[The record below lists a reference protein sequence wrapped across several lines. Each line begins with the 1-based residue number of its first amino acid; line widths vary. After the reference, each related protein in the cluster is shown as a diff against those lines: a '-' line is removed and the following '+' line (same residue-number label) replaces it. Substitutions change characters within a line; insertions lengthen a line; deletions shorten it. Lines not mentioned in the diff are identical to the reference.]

1 VSPGGSPSLGTD
13 QESSATKPADKEKS
27 SVNSHV
33 KSGSHG
39 PYAGDLE
46 DAVQGFYGQKYE
58 EEELV
63 NVASGKPVPSATAR
77 DLLLHW
83 NVPKSERPNVQFVLA
98 LLPDPIHTQLSLS
111 FDRGIETI
119 QQAAQEQ
126 GYDFDRA
133 TMPWDNAE
141 HPESTDFVK
150 REQEAQASAAREVF
164 PGLMIFRPTKNA
176 RDPAGHGAL
185 FVFVIGEAPTG
196 GINKKQFA
204 NALAIICEIQD
215 CPGNASAERTHLA
228 SAQTEPPNSQE
239 QGPLLILG
247 PSATGS
253 LYSLKRNLDLNQK
266 VIGSKRVIIF
276 SGTLR
281 ATGPRCW
288 FQTNE
293 AENVRF
299 LPFQDGENHVI
310 KKFLDYAKVR
320 GYQTGEVSILSENET
335 AYGEYPAA
343 GPPFSPFP
351 GCVDSPTGPRDAD
364 DQPQTI
370 QFPRGVSRFRAAYQ
384 KQVGRLTQSQDSG
397 GEQRPVLP
405 LSLEESGSED
415 DSVTSYAKIQTPLS
429 QEAVMLGIISRLHQR
444 HPKLIVLRA
453 SDPVD
458 ALFLMRYLRQNYPQG
473 RVVVTAPDL
482 LFARDDDGLLHGV
495 LAINAYSLAPTSD
508 RYLSAPQNAPKPS
521 SERAF
526 PSSSERGV
534 YNAMVA
540 LLAIRQNA
548 DVGDAL
554 FANLAAPDSRDLP
567 VAPYLSYGGFAD
579 WRATNYCATP
589 LKPDDIAQNCRDSAF
604 APGLWVSILGRDGY
618 WMAAD
623 LPRDSDSAL
632 HQINPALAPKTS
644 DADASTPAA
653 QNRGPHTP
661 KSWIFAYS
669 LTLLLLFFQTYL
681 ICTGSL
687 LSGSEIKARYSIV
700 EDPGR
705 TRSVAEDECSKGLFI
720 HRRRR
725 ARLLAWPAAALAA
738 IALLLA
744 GVRYALVEQQ
754 EGDVLTFF
762 LLLLPLC
769 FVFAAARH
777 IYQRRGEPAVAAALV
792 GGLLLLAAGTFVP
805 CIGPLHWITSVT
817 AYRGVHLTSGVS
829 PLLPFLL
836 LIAAVC
842 GLSWYE
848 LYSLAFTDCR
858 SPRLPSVKDA
868 SAAYYRVSEEYVEDL
883 RRVAMSLSIP
893 KSVFLPILCFLTPLA
908 LLTIDFHYPHPVQTI
923 EGSAYDWAYA
933 LTLFLWL
940 FLFLGCLSR
949 LIVVWN
955 DSRRFLSGLDTLP
968 LRNAFKCLQDFSWT
982 LIWSPSGSA
991 LRDSF
996 KFVSREIENLRHF
1009 RNAIRCCKPEDGPP
1023 LSEET
1028 VQKVET
1034 EMEATFTILQ
1044 AVQDKYKEAMAEREA
1059 SEFSEVFAKMTRI
1072 RRLTESQE
1080 PSGKVAAPEQP
1091 PAGGKDSHRKED
1103 PSKVAPSLGAPPPVE
1118 SSNKLAALMDSFAKL
1133 QLQLAKTAA
1142 VVLKELLQPLWGKVI
1157 SPVASQV
1164 PRDLATKKGACQLV
1178 AEEYVAL
1185 VYASFL
1191 ASLLLRMRSVVMEAI
1206 AIYFFIVLSISS
1218 YPFEPNPAMFSLAV
1232 ILILVM
1238 GIVIGY
1244 VYSQMHR
1251 DPALSRLTSTTE
1263 GERGLDFWMQLLGA
1277 GAIPV
1282 LSLLAAQFPTVSHI
1296 LISLLQPILQ
1306 TTK

>member
-1 VSPGGSPSLGTD
+1 MSPGGSASLGTD
-13 QESSATKPADKEKS
+13 QDSSVTKPAEKEKS
-27 SVNSHV
+27 GD
-33 KSGSHG
+33 KSRETSGGHG

-46 DAVQGFYGQKYE
+46 DAVQGFYGE
-58 EEELV
+58 ESGELLAV
-63 NVASGKPVPSATAR
+63 ESGKLGPSAPALR
-77 DLLLHW
+77 EQLAHW
-83 NVPKSERPNVQFVLA
+83 NVPKPERPNVQFVLA
-98 LLPDPIHTQLSLS
+98 LLLDPVHTQLSLS

-141 HPESTDFVK
+141 HPESSDFQK
-150 REQEAQASAAREVF
+150 REQEAQASAAREAF
-164 PGLMIFRPTKNA
+164 PGLMIFRPSKDTW
-176 RDPAGHGAL
+176 DSPGHGAL

-196 GINKKQFA
+196 GINKKQFT
-204 NALAIICEIQD
+204 NALAIACDIQD
-215 CPGNASAERTHLA
+215 CPQKAAAEKT
-228 SAQTEPPNSQE
+228 PPVSTKTKAAKSPE
-239 QGPLLILG
+239 QAPLLILG

-253 LYSLKRNLDLNQK
+253 LYSLQKNLELNK
-266 VIGSKRVIIF
+266 KFIGGRRVFVF

-288 FQTNE
+288 FQRNE

-320 GYQTGEVSILSENET
+320 GYQPGEVSILSENET
-335 AYGEYPAA
+335 AYGEYPALA
-343 GPPFSPFP
+343 IPPSQLP
-351 GCVDSPTGPRDAD
+351 GCEDPGTKNSDPE
-364 DQPQTI
+364 DQPQAI

-384 KQVGRLTQSQDSG
+384 KQIGRLTQPQESG

-405 LSLEESGSED
+405 LSLEETGSDD
-415 DSVTSYAKIQTPLS
+415 DSVTSYAKVQTPLS
-429 QEAVMLGIISRLHQR
+429 QEAVMLGIINRLHQR

-458 ALFLMRYLRQNYPQG
+458 ALFLLRYLRQNYPQG

-508 RYLSAPQNAPKPS
+508 LYLSQPENAEKPS

-540 LLAIRQNA
+540 LLAIRKHP
-548 DVGDAL
+548 DLGDAL
-554 FANLAAPDSRDLP
+554 FAKSLAPEWRDLP
-567 VAPYLSYGGFAD
+567 PAPYISYGGFSD
-579 WRATNYCATP
+579 WRATAYCSTP
-589 LKPDDIAQNCRDSAF
+589 VDPKDIAQNCRDSAL
-604 APGLWVSILGRDGY
+604 APGLWISILGRDGY

-623 LPRDSDSAL
+623 LPRDADSAL
-632 HQINPALAPKTS
+632 HQIKPPPEPQAGPS
-644 DADASTPAA
+644 YPSTPKAES
-653 QNRGPHTP
+653 RGPHTP

-669 LTLLLLFFQTYL
+669 LTLLLLFLQTYL

-705 TRSVAEDECSKGLFI
+705 TRQAEGNDCSKEFFI

-725 ARLLAWPAAALAA
+725 ARLLAWPVAALAA

-754 EGDVLTFF
+754 ESGLRTFI
-762 LLLLPLC
+762 LLVVPLF
-769 FVFAAARH
+769 FVFAVSWN
-777 IYQRRGEPAVAAALV
+777 IYKRRGEPAVAWALV

-805 CIGPLHWITSVT
+805 CIGPLHWISSVT

-848 LYSLAFTDCR
+848 LHSLAFTDCR

-868 SAAYYRVSEEYVEDL
+868 SATYYRVSEEYVSDL

-908 LLTIDFHYPHPVQTI
+908 LLTIDFHHPHPVQTI

-955 DSRRFLSGLDTLP
+955 EGRRFLSGLDALP

-1009 RNAIRCCKPEDGPP
+1009 RNAIRDCKPENGPQ
-1023 LSEET
+1023 LAEET
-1028 VQKVET
+1028 AKKVEA
-1034 EMEATFTILQ
+1034 EMDATFKMLDD
-1044 AVQDKYKEAMAEREA
+1044 VQEKYKEAMAEREA
-1059 SEFSEVFAKMTRI
+1059 PRISGVFALI
-1072 RRLTESQE
+1072 RRLAESTES
-1080 PSGKVAAPEQP
+1080 
-1091 PAGGKDSHRKED
+1091 RN
-1103 PSKVAPSLGAPPPVE
+1103 
-1118 SSNKLAALMDSFAKL
+1118 NKLGHLMDSFATL
-1133 QLQLAKTAA
+1133 QLQLAKTAG
-1142 VVLKELLQPLWGKVI
+1142 VVLKELLQPLWAKVI

-1164 PRDLATKKGACQLV
+1164 PRDIGGKKSACQLV

-1263 GERGLDFWMQLLGA
+1263 GERGLDFWMQFLGA